1 MEQLPSD
8 IPRYRRVTAEVAPA
22 GLAAL
27 ADDQVRALDERARL
41 YRARVK
47 RCTGRHDV
55 VTVALILGLLTLDVG
70 LVALAGRLASPW
82 AGVAL
87 AALAHGYLTYSLT
100 IYTMHEG
107 AGHDLLILGRSPL
120 ARALRPLANQTCR
133 LFFADPVHY
142 AAVHPTH
149 HGQLG
154 TEGDRAYTHYVA
166 PERFAR
172 SLLPLAGLLPFNDYV
187 IHTDHS
193 FSRSHVRSLVV
204 GVGYHAVLLWLLV
217 PGPGV
222 LLSLL
227 VLVVLAP
234 WVAFTLDR
242 VRETYDHLFTPV
254 HRRFGARSLG
264 LGVAGMV
271 FGGGPWG
278 QPCHLA
284 HHFAPGLPWYLQ
296 LRLHLDF
303 RRLLTPDQR
312 AALLTPGPAAFART
326 YARNLRLMRTGARLV
341 P

>member
-1 MEQLPSD
+1 MDQHPTD
-8 IPRYRRVTAEVAPA
+8 IPRYQRVAAEAAPTH
-22 GLAAL
+22 L
-27 ADDQVRALDERARL
+27 ADEQVRALDERARA
-41 YRARVK
+41 YRGRVK
-47 RCTGRHDV
+47 RHPGRHDA
-55 VTVALILGLLTLDVG
+55 VTVALILGLLALDVG
-70 LVALAGRLASPW
+70 LVALAGRLGSPW

-87 AALAHGYLTYSLT
+87 AGVAHGYLTYSLT

-107 AGHDLLILGRSPL
+107 AGHDLLILGRSPV

-133 LFFADPVHY
+133 LFFADPAHY

-204 GVGYHAVLLWLLV
+204 GLAYHLVLAGLLV
-217 PGPGV
+217 PGVGV
-222 LLSLL
+222 LRALL

-303 RRLLTPDQR
+303 RRLLTADQR
-312 AALLTPGPAAFART
+312 AALLTPGPVAFART
-326 YARNLRLMRTGARLV
+326 YARNLRLMRTAARLV

>member
-1 MEQLPSD
+1 MDQHPTD
-8 IPRYRRVTAEVAPA
+8 IPRYRRVAAEAAPTH
-22 GLAAL
+22 L
-27 ADDQVRALDERARL
+27 ADAQVRALDERARA

-47 RCTGRHDV
+47 RHPGRHDA
-55 VTVALILGLLTLDVG
+55 VTVALILGLLALDVG
-70 LVALAGRLASPW
+70 LVALAGRLGSPW

-87 AALAHGYLTYSLT
+87 AAVAHGYLTYSLT

-107 AGHDLLILGRSPL
+107 AGHDLLILGRSPV

-133 LFFADPVHY
+133 LFFADPAHY

-204 GVGYHAVLLWLLV
+204 GIAYHSVLAWLLV
-217 PGPGV
+217 PGVGV
-222 LLSLL
+222 LRALL

-303 RRLLTPDQR
+303 RRLLTADQR
-312 AALLTPGPAAFART
+312 AALLTPGPVAFART
-326 YARNLRLMRTGARLV
+326 YARNLRLMRTAARLV